1 MKPPAFEY
9 AAPASVAEAVALLDE
24 RGFDAKVLAGGQSL
38 MALLNMRLAR
48 PELLVDIARVPGLD
62 SIEISG
68 GCLGV
73 GAMVRQRSLEFF
85 PGLADSHPLLLA
97 GLRHVAHPQN
107 RNQGTVCGSL
117 AHADPAAELPA
128 LAVAA
133 GAELVIEGPDGKR
146 SESAEDFFI
155 TSLTTTL
162 EPAEL
167 LVEARFPL
175 PAEGSGWSVQEVTR
189 RHGDFA
195 LAGAVVTMRIADARV
210 ADPHVVA
217 FGVGA
222 VPLRCTAAEQALAGA
237 EPGPAAWKEA
247 GALVSEA
254 VEDPLDDVHASAA
267 QRRSV
272 AGVMASRAMEEAAAR
287 A

>member
-9 AAPASVAEAVALLDE
+9 AAPATVAEAVALLDE

-62 SIEISG
+62 SIEISD

-128 LAVAA
+128 LAVATD
-133 GAELVIEGPDGKR
+133 AELLIEGPNGRR
-146 SESAEDFFI
+146 SERAEDFFV
-155 TSLTTTL
+155 TYLTTTL
-162 EPAEL
+162 EADEL

-222 VPLRCTAAEQALAGA
+222 VPLRCTAAEQSLDGA

>member
-62 SIEISG
+62 SIEISD

-73 GAMVRQRSLEFF
+73 GAMVRQRTLEFF

-133 GAELVIEGPDGKR
+133 GAELVIEGPAGKR
-146 SESAEDFFI
+146 CESAEDFFI
-155 TSLTTTL
+155 TYLTTTL

-175 PAEGSGWSVQEVTR
+175 LPEGSGWSVQEVTR

-195 LAGAVVTMRIADARV
+195 LAGAVVTMRIAGARV
-210 ADPHVVA
+210 ADPRVVV
-217 FGVGA
+217 FGVAA

>member
-9 AAPASVAEAVALLDE
+9 AAPASVAEAVGLLAE
-24 RGFDAKVLAGGQSL
+24 RGFDAKILAGGQSL

-62 SIEISG
+62 SIDISG

-73 GAMVRQRSLEFF
+73 GAMARQRSLEFF

-128 LAVAA
+128 LAVATE
-133 GAELVIEGPDGKR
+133 AELVIEGPNGRR
-146 SESAEDFFI
+146 SERAEDFFV
-155 TSLTTTL
+155 TYLTTTL
-162 EPAEL
+162 EADEL

-195 LAGAVVTMRIADARV
+195 LAGAVVTLRIADARV
-210 ADPHVVA
+210 ADPHVVV

-222 VPLRCTAAEQALAGA
+222 VPLRCAAAEQSLDGA

-247 GALVSEA
+247 AALVAEA

>member
-9 AAPASVAEAVALLDE
+9 AAPATVAEAVGLLAE
-24 RGFDAKVLAGGQSL
+24 RGFDAKILAGGQSL

-68 GCLGV
+68 DCLGV
-73 GAMVRQRSLEFF
+73 GAMARQRSLEFF
-85 PGLADSHPLLLA
+85 PGLGDSHPLLLA

-128 LAVAA
+128 LALATD
-133 GAELVIEGPDGKR
+133 AELFIEGPNGRR
-146 SESAEDFFI
+146 SERAEDFFV
-155 TSLTTTL
+155 TYLTTTL
-162 EPAEL
+162 EEDEL

-195 LAGAVVTMRIADARV
+195 LAGAVVTLRIADARV
-210 ADPHVVA
+210 ADPRVVA

-222 VPLRCTAAEQALAGA
+222 VPLRCAAAEQSLDGA

-247 GALVSEA
+247 AALVAEA

-272 AGVMASRAMEEAAAR
+272 AGVMAARAMEQAATR

>member
-9 AAPASVAEAVALLDE
+9 AAPATVAEAVGLLAE
-24 RGFDAKVLAGGQSL
+24 RGFDAKILAGGQSL

-48 PELLVDIARVPGLD
+48 PELLVDIGRVPGLD

-68 GCLGV
+68 DCLGV
-73 GAMVRQRSLEFF
+73 GAMARQRSLEFF
-85 PGLADSHPLLLA
+85 PGLGDSHPLLLA

-128 LAVAA
+128 LALATD
-133 GAELVIEGPDGKR
+133 AELFIEGPNGRR
-146 SESAEDFFI
+146 SERAEDFFV
-155 TSLTTTL
+155 TYLTTTL
-162 EPAEL
+162 EEDEL

-195 LAGAVVTMRIADARV
+195 LAGAVVTLRIADARV
-210 ADPHVVA
+210 ADPRVVA

-222 VPLRCTAAEQALAGA
+222 VPLRCAAAEQSLDGA

-247 GALVSEA
+247 AALVAEA

-272 AGVMASRAMEEAAAR
+272 AGVMAARAMEQAATR

>member
-9 AAPASVAEAVALLDE
+9 AAPATVAEAVALLDE

-128 LAVAA
+128 LAVATD
-133 GAELVIEGPDGKR
+133 AELLIEGPNGRR
-146 SESAEDFFI
+146 SERAEDFFV
-155 TSLTTTL
+155 TYLTTTL
-162 EPAEL
+162 EADEL

>member
-62 SIEISG
+62 SIEITD

-155 TSLTTTL
+155 TYLTTTL

-175 PAEGSGWSVQEVTR
+175 LPEGGGWSVQEVTR

-210 ADPHVVA
+210 ADPRVVA

-247 GALVSEA
+247 GALVAEA